1 MPDPTTLDI
10 DKKTIA
16 EILVR
21 YLSSTT
27 PVMLFIHLLW
37 LMVICAVLSTTY
49 VVSFHFTSL
58 LSVYQDAHNIQNFNN
73 NLLSSKKQDGNV
85 NSILEELLESSK
97 ANRAYVFRYHNGLA
111 AVSGVPFFFQSNTHE
126 VISPGTPRVI
136 QFEQHI
142 PASINIAISN
152 QFMQDKCAIIPKA
165 DDDKDS
171 QNYWFYQNRG
181 ARSLVRC
188 PIFMSNGDLF
198 GFVGID
204 YLDRID
210 PARLTL
216 QSERLRSAAS
226 SIASVFATK
235 K

>member
-152 QFMQDKCAIIPKA
+152 QFMHL
-165 DDDKDS
+165 S
-171 QNYWFYQNRG
+171 
-181 ARSLVRC
+181 
-188 PIFMSNGDLF
+188 SNF
-198 GFVGID
+198 CNF
-204 YLDRID
+204 
-210 PARLTL
+210 
-216 QSERLRSAAS
+216 
-226 SIASVFATK
+226 
-235 K
+235 